1 MILRNKAKK
10 GELLV
15 NSTQN
20 YKMVGSCLVLLSGFI
35 ISVFPINPNLN
46 VSITLFTVCEN

>member
-35 ISVFPINPNLN
+35 IILN